1 MKIHLLTGLAL
12 CGAAMAPQPAMAQE
26 TDVASSGEVR
36 ARGTNR
42 ALDPDLVRCQRRPV
56 PGSLRREV
64 RICLTNRQW
73 DQVFRAGNDDVQDLM
88 RRSRLYAA
96 PGT

>member
-1 MKIHLLTGLAL
+1 LAGLAL
-12 CGAAMAPQPAMAQE
+12 CGAALLPYPAPAQQTE
-26 TDVASSGEVR
+26 IANDDEVVR